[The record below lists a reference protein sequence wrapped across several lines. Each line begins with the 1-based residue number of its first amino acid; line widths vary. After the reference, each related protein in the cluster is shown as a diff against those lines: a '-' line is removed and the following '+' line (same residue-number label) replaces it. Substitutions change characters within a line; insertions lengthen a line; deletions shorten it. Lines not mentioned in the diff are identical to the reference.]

1 MQPAH
6 TLCQVTVQQ
15 QLSVFRSHR
24 LQQNNQ
30 QRVGLIP
37 QISQG
42 GGGWGGEGLDS
53 GQSASLVL
61 ENVASRKTSEGEA
74 PSALGAD
81 AWGARLMS
89 SSGTAGNA
97 SRNGGVASMLQLK
110 ATEHTATSANFSTS
124 TAGGC
129 GGCGEEDVGD
139 KSAARNI
146 QRVAAYGRGGTGRG
160 GEGRKMLDIA
170 SDSEL
175 YPVLT
180 GCVSCAPV
188 PPPLHTWCVS
198 SNNATAA
205 TSSAP
210 AREEE
215 QRAPKVLE
223 NLMNFAIRSP
233 HSRHGRRIIPNIP
246 SVPACFTDV
255 AVTGTYVYIYI
266 KDMYIFKYI
275 HWLYIHIHAQ
285 IHSHTYTHTHQNPQA
300 QTHIQT
306 HRDTTTQPHTH
317 IKSQTHI
324 KSPACLPACT
334 HIHTQKNIWFNLL

>member
-1 MQPAH
+1 VHLQDAILTTQPAH

-15 QLSVFRSHR
+15 QPSVFRSHR

-30 QRVGLIP
+30 HRVGLIP

-42 GGGWGGEGLDS
+42 GGSWAGEGLDS
-53 GQSASLVL
+53 GQSAFLVL
-61 ENVASRKTSEGEA
+61 GNAASRKTSEGEA
-74 PSALGAD
+74 PSALRAD
-81 AWGARLMS
+81 AWGDTLMRRA
-89 SSGTAGNA
+89 GTAGNA
-97 SRNGGVASMLQLK
+97 SRNGWVASMLQLK
-110 ATEHTATSANFSTS
+110 ATEHTETSENFSTS
-124 TAGGC
+124 TAFC
-129 GGCGEEDVGD
+129 FGCGEEDVGD
-139 KSAARNI
+139 NSAARNI
-146 QRVAAYGRGGTGRG
+146 QRVAAYGGGGTGRG

-210 AREEE
+210 AREEA
-215 QRAPKVLE
+215 QRAQKVLE
-223 NLMNFAIRSP
+223 NLMNLAIRSP
-233 HSRHGRRIIPNIP
+233 HSRHGRRIIPNIH
-246 SVPACFTDV
+246 SVPACVTNV

-275 HWLYIHIHAQ
+275 H
-285 IHSHTYTHTHQNPQA
+285 
-300 QTHIQT
+300 
-306 HRDTTTQPHTH
+306 R
-317 IKSQTHI
+317 
-324 KSPACLPACT
+324 
-334 HIHTQKNIWFNLL
+334 